1 MADPERAPDASPD
14 AAGAADPGAPAKP
27 PVEAP
32 QRTPA
37 FRRALLA
44 KLSHLGYAVWAVKDS
59 FRLDEE
65 WNSIVNVRAD
75 AILEPLE
82 RVAPERV

>member
-1 MADPERAPDASPD
+1 MADPERKPDASPD
-14 AAGAADPGAPAKP
+14 SAGEAESAAPAKP
-27 PVEAP
+27 LVEAP

-44 KLSHLGYAVWAVKDS
+44 KLPQLGYAVWAVKDS

-82 RVAPERV
+82 RVAPDRV

>member
-1 MADPERAPDASPD
+1 MADPERKPDEPA
-14 AAGAADPGAPAKP
+14 AAGAGQQNAPEAKS

-44 KLSHLGYAVWAVKDS
+44 KLPQLGYAVWAVKDS

-82 RVAPERV
+82 RVAPDRP

>member
-1 MADPERAPDASPD
+1 MADPERKPDD
-14 AAGAADPGAPAKP
+14 AGTPGTPETGANAKP

-44 KLSHLGYAVWAVKDS
+44 KLPELGYAVWAVKDS

-65 WNSIVNVRAD
+65 WNSIVNVQAD

-82 RVAPERV
+82 RVASDRV

>member
-1 MADPERAPDASPD
+1 MADPERKPDASPD
-14 AAGAADPGAPAKP
+14 AGEAEAVVPPKP

-44 KLSHLGYAVWAVKDS
+44 KLPQLGYAVWAVKDS

-65 WNSIVNVRAD
+65 WNSIVNVQAD

-82 RVAPERV
+82 RVAPDRV

>member
-1 MADPERAPDASPD
+1 MADPERKPDD
-14 AAGAADPGAPAKP
+14 AGTPGTPEAGANAKP

-44 KLSHLGYAVWAVKDS
+44 KLPELGYAVWAVKDS

-65 WNSIVNVRAD
+65 WNSIVNVQAD

-82 RVAPERV
+82 RVASDRV